1 MNFYADSSY
10 IHAKIYALHSLLL
23 TRKDYYEMARSGNFN
38 AVAAGLNA
46 GNIKN
51 DYTELKESL
60 FDSQI
65 KLVVSLAEASVS
77 YSRVFILF
85 LRYFEML
92 NLKTLYAK
100 AFGRMPSPMV
110 WYNTGEFAVLDREM
124 LSENTDV
131 AALFKY
137 TTNTWMRDILTVDSA
152 GTFEEVEF
160 LIDRAALR
168 LAAEFPNSMSFS
180 RGADSMKIVSGLAAY
195 FRLAWSW
202 RLQHIYAWDE
212 GSTMR
217 YIESNVYIPRAFGF
231 AMRSSVEEW
240 ERFLLMQVKNNYVDV
255 VAGGGAGILSA
266 EKVMERVLLR
276 DFSRTFHENFHSIN
290 TVICYLA
297 LLYRQ
302 IRNLFT
308 IIDGLR
314 FGLEPDMIM
323 DDIICEG

>member
-23 TRKDYYEMARSGNFN
+23 ARKDYFEMAKSGNFN
-38 AVAAGLNA
+38 AVAAGVNT

-51 DYTELKESL
+51 DHARIKESL
-60 FDSQI
+60 FESQI

-77 YSRVFILF
+77 YNKVFVLF

-92 NLKTLYAK
+92 NLKTLYAN
-100 AFGRMPSPMV
+100 AFGRVPSPML
-110 WYNTGEFAVLDREM
+110 WYDTGSFAVLDRGM

-131 AALFKY
+131 AALLKY
-137 TTNTWMRDILTVDSA
+137 TRNTWMRDILTVDSA
-152 GTFEEVEF
+152 GSFEEVEF

-168 LAAEFPNSMSFS
+168 LASEFPVSMSFS
-180 RGADSMKIVSGLAAY
+180 RGADSMKIVSGMAAY

-202 RLQHIYAWDE
+202 RLQHIYSWDE
-212 GSTMR
+212 GSTIK
-217 YIESNVYIPRAFGF
+217 YIESNIHIPRIFGF
-231 AMRSSVEEW
+231 GIRSSVEEW
-240 ERFLLMQVKNNYVDV
+240 ERFLVTQVRNNYVDV
-255 VAGGGAGILSA
+255 FSGGAGILSA
-266 EKVMERVLLR
+266 EKIMERALLR

-314 FGLEPDMIM
+314 FGLEPDTIM
-323 DDIICEG
+323 NDIICEG